1 MKKIIN
7 LSLNILSII
16 LIISS
21 SIFGQTVTTTIHPLT
36 PSTFYLVE
44 PGSDASYS
52 EINVNIP
59 QDYRK
64 SWNWSATGGI
74 TKPTTTNLLSSYF
87 VNWNNSNEVKKVKV
101 ELTYEKPI
109 YGSNNTITG
118 YEKGVTVTDEKI
130 VTVKYIGNIL
140 SMYINGVES
149 GNGGTQNLSCSS
161 NVLTVSCSVPET
173 NPSVSLFYDWIFPS
187 GWSPSTVQ
195 TSTNS
200 VPVFPSTTG
209 NGTITVNVRRSDGT
223 TVKTGTLNVTR
234 PEFTVPTISNYGTTQ
249 GVWGSGVTDRIICGT
264 TTFEV
269 TGGNGTSYNWV
280 TTGGVSASSTTSSAS
295 VSATGDG
302 TIKIYPVSTCGQGT
316 SYALA
321 NIKYGAPGTPSFIAD
336 GDGNSF
342 VNMCA
347 GNSKYLV
354 VNSDRANSYNFQLLN
369 GSASLL
375 WYGSNSASITSYNT
389 GVFRVEAGATNC
401 SGYGS
406 NTKYI
411 NVINCSSGYR
421 IGPNPATSTLTISYD
436 NETPTELMPDNIK
449 LLDIKM
455 KEYYSVDVKNKI
467 KSKDMAGTTIDID
480 VNKVPRGEYYLHI
493 TNKNHPDK
501 GKRMEKVIVILQ

>member
-1 MKKIIN
+1 MKTLTTQPLIAIVFSFF
-7 LSLNILSII
+7 LSFSGISQSTPPPSV
-16 LIISS
+16 IISS
-21 SIFGQTVTTTIHPLT
+21 TDGFTLLEPT
-36 PSTFYLVE
+36 PK
-44 PGSDASYS
+44 SYS
-52 EINVNIP
+52 YKGELANIP
-59 QDYRK
+59 SGAENI
-64 SWNWSATGGI
+64 SWEWII
-74 TKPTTTNLLSSYF
+74 T
-87 VNWNNSNEVKKVKV
+87 
-101 ELTYEKPI
+101 
-109 YGSNNTITG
+109 
-118 YEKGVTVTDEKI
+118 
-130 VTVKYIGNIL
+130 
-140 SMYINGVES
+140 
-149 GNGGTQNLSCSS
+149 
-161 NVLTVSCSVPET
+161 
-173 NPSVSLFYDWIFPS
+173 
-187 GWSPSTVQ
+187 
-195 TSTNS
+195 
-200 VPVFPSTTG
+200 
-209 NGTITVNVRRSDGT
+209 NGTITSGPTSQNSTAEWQNNADNIFSKSIKVIFRYTSQGDNFTLSDTKNITVKHIGTVGYLVINGT
-223 TVKTGTLNVTR
+223 TVANTGQLSNLPCAVSTFTVSCQIPATYPTSSIKYYWALPSGWTIAGGVTTTYTNSATITTNQAGGGILSVIASRTDGKTTQKATVNITR
-234 PEFTVPTISNYGTTQ
+234 PQFSLPTISNYGTTQ
-249 GVWGSGVTDRIICGT
+249 GVWGSGVTDRIICGST
-264 TTFEV
+264 TIEV

-295 VSATGDG
+295 VSATSDG

-316 SYALA
+316 AYAIVDL
-321 NIKYGAPGTPSFIAD
+321 KYGAPSTPSFLAD

-421 IGPNPATSTLTISYD
+421 IGPNPATSTLSINYD

-467 KSKDMAGTTIDID
+467 KSKDMSGTIIDID
-480 VNKVPRGEYYLHI
+480 VNKIPRGEYYLHI

-501 GKRMEKVIVILQ
+501 EKRMEKVRVILQ